1 MPVVLVEAK
10 HNPINIDE
18 EMLDEGF
25 LDALKQGANYLKDRR
40 TVRKF
45 NRFAKDIQNSN
56 AELSEDQKSKLKLKS
71 YYAQKAQDRTNMF
84 KDYAKDRFSKSGRA
98 NARMRKEMQTKL
110 TGKEKQ
116 IMQLQDRI
124 AENKKKPGY
133 NEDQDPDIKKLQQL
147 TDSISQSNPAALTN
161 TMNNIRNYRKDQ
173 NKFAAV
179 KRDDGSSIINP
190 YDQRLVNKRKE
201 NEDKRTDAE
210 RIGEVD
216 SILRASEEQRKA
228 EEEKIKNAK
237 AEIER
242 LKAKE
247 ELEKK
252 QNQNNKSDQRPSPV
266 RPLPDVNNATDP
278 DKLKQQAQRQYN
290 QASNA
295 AYGKPVT
302 APAK

>member
-1 MPVVLVEAK
+1 MPVVKANE
-10 HNPINIDE
+10 NPILLE
-18 EMLDEGF
+18 EVLDEG
-25 LDALKQGANYLKDRR
+25 LIDALRQGANYLKDRR
-40 TVRKF
+40 TIRRF

-56 AELSEDQKSKLKLKS
+56 AELSEDQKNKLKLKS

-116 IMQLQDRI
+116 IMQLQDQI

-147 TDSISQSNPAALTN
+147 TNTISQSNPAALTN

-173 NKFAAV
+173 NKFTAV
-179 KRDDGSSIINP
+179 KRNDGSSIINP
-190 YDQRLVNKRKE
+190 YDQRLVNRRKE
-201 NEDKRTDAE
+201 NESKRTDAE
-210 RIGEVD
+210 RVGEVD
-216 SILRASEEQRKA
+216 SMLSASEERRKA

-252 QNQNNKSDQRPSPV
+252 QNNKSNQRPSQVKPV
-266 RPLPDVNNATDP
+266 PDVNTATDN
-278 DKLKQQAQRQYN
+278 KNLNQQAKNQFN
-290 QASNA
+290 QASKA
-295 AYGKPVT
+295 AYGNNRPVT